1 MNWDAMDFVVAGL
14 ALAVV
19 AAGLIAAMR
28 ASSRVRYRLAAA
40 IALCAALLLFW
51 VNAAVGVIGDAA
63 HPANLSYAVLLLA
76 GAAACVG
83 ARGHA
88 RPLALVCCGM
98 AVGHVLIGVV
108 AYASGAGASGP
119 VWPADIGLVT
129 AVMAGLWLASAGLFR
144 RAA

>member
-76 GAAACVG
+76 GAAA
-83 ARGHA
+83 
-88 RPLALVCCGM
+88 
-98 AVGHVLIGVV
+98 
-108 AYASGAGASGP
+108 
-119 VWPADIGLVT
+119 
-129 AVMAGLWLASAGLFR
+129 VMAGLWLASAGAALVFR